1 MTILS
6 STTSPAIHFFR
17 NFKIARK
24 FSFVAIAFAIP
35 LLVVLA
41 LLFQDLRLGVLQIH
55 EKQIAIQKIAD
66 RNTVRGLLQK
76 QRALTHMRL
85 IGNKQLDNE
94 IAGNQGKLE
103 QKIELL
109 NNKEQIKSLWKGLQ
123 GRQSS
128 LKAVDNFAGYSKL
141 IAILDMEITNIAN
154 TSKLT
159 LDSDLKTHQLANSYV
174 HTLPQIE
181 EKIAI
186 IAGRG
191 AAYIDSGLFE
201 AGEDVML
208 NSLHMLARHE
218 LSQLTQLMQD
228 MGKSNPA
235 YAVTSVQ
242 IQEKI
247 ADVKKY
253 LDRSQDEVLASVNQT
268 SGTAFFQ
275 AGIETLERLSMANT
289 AIAELVNANL
299 AKEIDKANQSAW
311 KMSAGIILLLLIA
324 SYFLTAIYLALTRDL
339 NLLTQAIAQ
348 TAAGNLQH
356 EISSKGKDELA
367 HLINAVGRMN
377 AGLSEMVANIRN
389 SALTVD
395 IIAREIHDENTD
407 LASRTESQASALQQT
422 ASTID
427 ELTATITENA
437 GNLAQANSL
446 IHTSAERVQQGL
458 EVMDNT
464 ILSIQTVTASSKKIS
479 EIIGVMDGIAFQTN
493 ILALNAA
500 VEAARAGQE
509 GRGFAVVAAEVRNLA
524 QRSTNAA
531 REIKQLIAASGKAVE
546 DGSSMINAAGKTM
559 QDIAVNVD
567 VVTELIRQIA
577 DASQEQSTG
586 ISQVNEAIADIDQIT
601 QDNTRL
607 VDEAT
612 ESTARLEEQAALL
625 GAAVSVFKTKQSVAE
640 VPELHLAN
648 TSHQDYP
655 LDIAIQRKERRKL
668 AA

>member
-1 MTILS
+1 MTML
-6 STTSPAIHFFR
+6 TAPAIHLLR
-17 NFKIARK
+17 NFKIAHK
-24 FSFVAIAFAIP
+24 FSFVAAAFAIP

-41 LLFQDLRLGVLQIH
+41 LLFQDLRLGVLQIQ
-55 EKQIAIQKIAD
+55 EKQTAIQTIAD
-66 RNTVRGLLQK
+66 RNTVRALLQK

-94 IAGNQGKLE
+94 IASNQGKLE

-109 NNKEQIKSLWKGLQ
+109 PHKEQIKSLWKGLQ
-123 GRQSS
+123 GRQGSM
-128 LKAVDNFAGYSKL
+128 KAADCFAEYSKL
-141 IAILDMEITNIAN
+141 IATLDMEIADIAN

-159 LDSDLKTHQLANSYV
+159 LDSDLRTHQLANGYV

-181 EKIAI
+181 EKITI

-208 NSLHMLARHE
+208 NSMHMLARHE
-218 LSQLTQLMQD
+218 LSQFAQLMQN
-228 MGKSNPA
+228 MSKGNPA
-235 YAVTSVQ
+235 YAMTTTQVQ
-242 IQEKI
+242 DKI
-247 ADVKKY
+247 ADAKKY

-275 AGIETLERLSMANT
+275 TGMEMLEKLGTANA

-299 AKEIDKANQSAW
+299 ATEIDKANQSAW

-324 SYFLTAIYLALTRDL
+324 SYFLTAIYLALTSDL

-367 HLINAVGRMN
+367 RLINAVGRMN

-395 IIAREIHDENTD
+395 VIAREIHDENTD

-427 ELTATITENA
+427 ELTATISENA

-446 IHTSAERVQQGL
+446 IHSSAERAQQGL
-458 EVMDNT
+458 QVMDST
-464 ILSIQTVTASSKKIS
+464 ILSMQTVTASSKKIS

-531 REIKQLIAASGKAVE
+531 KEIKQLIVASGKAVQ
-546 DGSSMINAAGKTM
+546 DGSSMINTAGKTM
-559 QDIAVNVD
+559 QDIAENVE

-586 ISQVNEAIADIDQIT
+586 ISQVNQAIADIDQIT

-607 VDEAT
+607 VEEAT
-612 ESTARLEEQAALL
+612 ASTARLEEQAALL
-625 GAAVSVFKTKQSVAE
+625 GAAVSAFKTRQSVAE

-648 TSHQDYP
+648 TSHKDYP
-655 LDIAIQRKERRKL
+655 LAVAIQRKEKRKL